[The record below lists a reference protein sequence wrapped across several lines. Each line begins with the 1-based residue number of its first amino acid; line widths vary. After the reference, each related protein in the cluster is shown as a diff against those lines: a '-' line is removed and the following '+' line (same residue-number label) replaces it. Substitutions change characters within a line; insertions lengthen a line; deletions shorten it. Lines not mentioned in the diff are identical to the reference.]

1 MQNTIEVLL
10 VLIFAADFMLVVSGR
25 LSFCIQWTVLLG
37 LLLGILPLF
46 IQGMQFSHPCWN
58 YAAAMEGII
67 VKGIFLPAL
76 LVCCARKTGVR
87 QKTVLPAAY
96 SVLIILLAAAA
107 AFWGAGKIEA
117 SGIPGSSKFFIPAA
131 LFTIFTGFFL
141 MAVRRETVMQVLG
154 LIVFE
159 NGIALFGL
167 ALAVQNGW
175 IAVLGILP
183 DIPTA
188 MLLAV
193 IVFLSRHHPSGKTDG
208 DREASSAYPGN
219 SARNN
224 KTALSGKSGEGMGIQ
239 P

>member
-46 IQGMQFSHPCWN
+46 IQGMQFSYPCWN

-67 VKGIFLPAL
+67 VKGMFLPAL

-208 DREASSAYPGN
+208 
-219 SARNN
+219 
-224 KTALSGKSGEGMGIQ
+224 TQIH
-239 P
+239 